1 MRRSWQQQT
10 SPTSTHK
17 LIRSRKL
24 IHLSKNL
31 PKKGIKKKKYKRKK
45 EIKRKMEQV
54 LIRMWESKAPTS
66 REDRNRE

>member
-1 MRRSWQQQT
+1 M
-10 SPTSTHK
+10 
-17 LIRSRKL
+17 RSRKL